1 MKIYIVSVMLVSS
14 LDLCV
19 LKEEAFK
26 KVKM

>member
-1 MKIYIVSVMLVSS
+1 MKMYIVSIMLVSS

-26 KVKM
+26 TVKM